1 MTFDVPQIAVATV
14 ATASYAL
21 TSVIAQRVYIKRRKR
36 QVRRD
41 ARFVARLIDGARQGT
56 VFTAPDAVA
65 LYRACGS
72 RDGGADAQT
81 HRIEFLVGR
90 AWFRLLRVSGGTHTR
105 TGSIDTTIQAAAMLR
120 QLHLECRA
128 VTMDELVRRAGIS
141 EEDRDRVWLEA
152 QRTRDDVM
160 ETAHDDAL
168 VHAARRDA
176 RRRSAARMRQGLMG
190 VGCIAFVQ
198 VVLVVWQALR

>member
-41 ARFVARLIDGARQGT
+41 ARFVVRLIDGARHGT

-72 RDGGADAQT
+72 REDGADIQT
-81 HRIEFLVGR
+81 QRIEFLVGR
-90 AWFRLLRVSGGTHTR
+90 AWFRLVRRSGGTHTG
-105 TGSIDTTIQAAAMLR
+105 TGSIDATTQAAAMLR

-141 EEDRDRVWLEA
+141 EEDRDRIWLEA

-160 ETAHDDAL
+160 QTAPDDA
-168 VHAARRDA
+168 VVQAARRDA